1 MSAPDRNWDEAIRK
15 CRDEGACRVCGLQT
29 NLDAAHLAPR
39 KHDKPKRFG
48 SKTRFV
54 APENIIPL
62 CSHHHHLLDSGQ
74 LDVLAYL
81 TIEEQVHVVKTL
93 GGIDMARRRLA
104 PLDYQERAAA

>member
-1 MSAPDRNWDEAIRK
+1 MADREWGEAIAK

-39 KHDKPKRFG
+39 KHDKPKRLG
-48 SKTRFV
+48 VKTRKV
-54 APENIIPL
+54 DPNNIIPM
-62 CSHHHHLLDSGQ
+62 CSRDHYLFDAGR

-104 PLDYQERAAA
+104 PLDYRERAAA